1 MEKEINS
8 NSSEPSLYKNQKNYH
23 KFNRFVK
30 KLRGQM
36 KITDIEKD
44 KIIKLAENSFTEK

>member
-1 MEKEINS
+1 MEKSIES
-8 NSSEPSLYKNQKNYH
+8 NTTEPYFYKNQKNYH
-23 KFNRFVK
+23 KFNSFVK

-44 KIIKLAENSFTEK
+44 KIIKLAENSFTQK